1 MVFTFARFDLSRLVF
16 PAACLACL
24 LFLGGGRAQDTPSP
38 AGKKAAQQGQKQAK
52 EASAQEMNGRE
63 GTLLKEAYIYLSMA
77 NHDYNGHRHRA
88 MGHLQEAAK
97 ILDEKMLK
105 KGTDGQKTLALKQ
118 DIEAYRAKFLAKH
131 SPTVHEPQA
140 LADLQME
147 AGLKL
152 LTEVKPLLEQ
162 RKQTRVLNFVDKAIA
177 EVNRGLAY
185 RATGKG

>member
-1 MVFTFARFDLSRLVF
+1 MVYPFVTLALNRLVL

-24 LFLGGGRAQDTPSP
+24 LFVGGGRAQDTPSP

-52 EASAQEMNGRE
+52 EAAAQELNGRE
-63 GTLLKEAYIYLSMA
+63 GTLLKEAYIYLAMA
-77 NHDYNGHRHRA
+77 NHDYNGHRVRA
-88 MGHLQEAAK
+88 MGHVQEAAK
-97 ILDEKMLK
+97 ILDEKILK

-118 DIEAYRAKFLAKH
+118 DVESYRAKFLAKH
-131 SPTVHEPQA
+131 SATAHEPQA
-140 LADLQME
+140 LSDLQME

-152 LTEVKPLLEQ
+152 LAEVKPLLEQ
-162 RKQTRVLNFVDKAIA
+162 RKQPRVLSQVDKAIA